1 MVIKPIPKALFAS
14 KLSLLIMAAVMEVT
28 AMEMEV
34 LEVSEAT
41 ASSSL
46 LTISM

>member
-1 MVIKPIPKALFAS
+1 
-14 KLSLLIMAAVMEVT
+14 MEVT

-46 LTISM
+46 PMISMWMITTKPTRISRHRSLRLFLVE

>member
-1 MVIKPIPKALFAS
+1 MVIKPILKALFAS
-14 KLSLLIMAAVMEVT
+14 KLSLLIMAAVMVVT

>member
-1 MVIKPIPKALFAS
+1 MVIKPIPKELFAS
-14 KLSLLIMAAVMEVT
+14 KLSLLIMAAVQVVT

-41 ASSSL
+41 ASSLL
-46 LTISM
+46 LTNFM